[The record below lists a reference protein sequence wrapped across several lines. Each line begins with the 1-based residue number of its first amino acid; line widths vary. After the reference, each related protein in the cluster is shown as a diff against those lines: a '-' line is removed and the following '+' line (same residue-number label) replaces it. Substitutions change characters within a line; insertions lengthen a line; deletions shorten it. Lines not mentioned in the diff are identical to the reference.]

1 MASFDIAYKTFIQP
15 WEGGYVNNPNDKGG
29 ETYAGIARNFHPTW
43 SGWSYIDEIKKTRK
57 IDTNEKFAAI
67 QDKVDKFYLLALWE
81 PNNFSAINNQDVAN
95 ILFDW
100 YVNSGSNAAHTKGAE
115 TYGVDEILN
124 RDFGFKLPIDSKFDS
139 LTIKAINAV
148 DSTKLY
154 NIIKR
159 ERQNFYQTLVKKNPS
174 QSVFLKGWMARIN
187 SFPDI
192 AVIGGVTTLV
202 LLIGLFFIFVVLK

>member
-43 SGWSYIDEIKKTRK
+43 SGWAYIDEIKKVRVPK
-57 IDTNEKFAAI
+57 TNEKFPAI

-81 PNNFSAINNQDVAN
+81 PNNFSQINNQDVAN

-100 YVNSGSNAAHTKGAE
+100 YVNSGSNAAQTKGAE

-124 RDFGFKLPIDSKFDS
+124 RDFGFKLPMDSKFDS

-159 ERQNFYQTLVKKNPS
+159 ERQNFYQTIVKNNPT